1 MKKLKIIN
9 LLALIGGVILSG
21 CSINKYEDKISN
33 SPNVKMDETFY
44 NPLDVRQSLG
54 DPWLYKHTD
63 GYYYYTRSGGQ
74 GVTVTKTKSMT
85 MLTENPNDETRTKV
99 LFYNNSINK
108 IELWAPEVFFFN
120 GHWYSYFTLADDIQ
134 GTLEKDTSRRTYG
147 AKSKT
152 DDIFGEWETPVK
164 IDLPDDYRSID
175 ATFFEYNGK
184 QYIVYAGWPNAHN
197 LNYRQELYIQELEQ
211 GNPLKVASS
220 DTKRHVISE
229 PNNIWEIDGGTAQNE
244 GPAVGFAPDGT
255 PIIFFSGSY
264 SGGDNYCI
272 GYLKLVGENLLDIN
286 SWEKSKEPLMQKDMA
301 YSEIIAP
308 GHNSITKSPDGT
320 EDWICYHSA
329 KKSGSGWD
337 RQTRLQKLTWDG
349 NTPVVEKIYK
359 ASDEAPLPSGDNPS
373 RYKFEAELA
382 TLTEDC
388 VVIEQDGFA
397 SNKKS
402 ISITD
407 GGKISYEVM
416 VPKNGRYALGVRYS
430 NYESEDKV
438 IKLKIN
444 GNEYELFAPYTQYDD
459 TYFINWMFVD
469 LYIKPNNVQNSVE
482 ITCNSAIY
490 IDCLVI
496 DYLEN

>member
-1 MKKLKIIN
+1 MKKFKIIN

-33 SPNVKMDETFY
+33 SPNVKMDKTFY
-44 NPLDVRQSLG
+44 NPLDVKQSLG

-85 MLTENPNDETRTKV
+85 MLTENPEDETRTKI

-220 DTKRHVISE
+220 ETKRHVISE

-272 GYLKLVGENLLDIN
+272 GYL
-286 SWEKSKEPLMQKDMA
+286 
-301 YSEIIAP
+301 
-308 GHNSITKSPDGT
+308 T
-320 EDWICYHSA
+320 E
-329 KKSGSGWD
+329 
-337 RQTRLQKLTWDG
+337 L
-349 NTPVVEKIYK
+349 
-359 ASDEAPLPSGDNPS
+359 
-373 RYKFEAELA
+373 
-382 TLTEDC
+382 
-388 VVIEQDGFA
+388 
-397 SNKKS
+397 
-402 ISITD
+402 
-407 GGKISYEVM
+407 
-416 VPKNGRYALGVRYS
+416 
-430 NYESEDKV
+430 
-438 IKLKIN
+438 
-444 GNEYELFAPYTQYDD
+444 
-459 TYFINWMFVD
+459 
-469 LYIKPNNVQNSVE
+469 
-482 ITCNSAIY
+482 
-490 IDCLVI
+490 
-496 DYLEN
+496 